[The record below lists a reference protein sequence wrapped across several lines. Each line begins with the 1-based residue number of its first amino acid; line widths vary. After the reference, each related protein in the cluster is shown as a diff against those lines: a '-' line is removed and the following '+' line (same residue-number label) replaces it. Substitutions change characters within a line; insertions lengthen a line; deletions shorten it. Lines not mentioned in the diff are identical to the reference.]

1 MRKEGL
7 NNFLDRNKDRI
18 ERRIERH
25 VKREKHQESIKILEE
40 EEKEWRIARKVVLLL
55 KEEGYVPNGYTPR
68 PSFKEPDQLPIEEK
82 SCPQCGEALYSSE
95 AAEWCSTWGENF
107 ELDSECGYRL
117 MGG

>member
-7 NNFLDRNKDRI
+7 NSFLDRNKDRI

-25 VKREKHQESIKILEE
+25 VKREKELE
-40 EEKEWRIARKVVLLL
+40 EEKEWSIARKVVSLL

-82 SCPQCGEALYSSE
+82 
-95 AAEWCSTWGENF
+95 
-107 ELDSECGYRL
+107 D
-117 MGG
+117 